1 MGEVAALGAAV
12 AWASG
17 FVLLRAVPDRYNILN
32 ISALRLCGPAL
43 IYVVALSLI
52 GWLPRIRE
60 LDLTNY
66 VALAATVIT
75 GIALADLLMI
85 RGMRLIGVG
94 RAYALGGFAPLFTT
108 LFAWLFLDEVI
119 NGLVIIGALLVIA
132 GCLLVMQR
140 DQREKGEATLGSRE
154 YWVAVGLVI
163 FATMVWGIDFVLL
176 RVGVGDAHPL
186 VANSFRLP
194 VAALFSS
201 VLAWRITGELIPK
214 GMVTKHAWLAVFA
227 GVVGI
232 ATGSF
237 LLLTSLQM
245 IGAARGAAISAVS
258 PVIAMILASI
268 FLNER
273 MNRLAVLGV
282 IVAVAGV
289 IVVTL
294 S

>member
-1 MGEVAALGAAV
+1 MGEIAALGAAT

-32 ISALRLCGPAL
+32 LNALRMSGPAL
-43 IYVVALSLI
+43 VYVIGLVLI

-60 LDLTNY
+60 LELTNY
-66 VALAATVIT
+66 VALAATCVT
-75 GIALADLLMI
+75 GIAVADLLMI

-108 LFAWLFLDEVI
+108 LFAWLLLDEVI
-119 NGLVIIGALLVIA
+119 NEFVILGAVLVIA
-132 GCLLVMQR
+132 GCLLVMRRNQK
-140 DQREKGEATLGSRE
+140 EKGEASLGSRD

-163 FATMVWGIDFVLL
+163 FATMIWGIDFVLL
-176 RVGVGDAHPL
+176 SVGVGEAHPI

-194 VAALFSS
+194 VAALFSTA
-201 VLAWRITGELIPK
+201 LAWGITGEVVPRGIVL
-214 GMVTKHAWLAVFA
+214 KHAWLAVLA
-227 GVVGI
+227 GIVGI
-232 ATGSF
+232 SVGSF

-258 PVIAMILASI
+258 PVITMILAAI
-268 FLNER
+268 FFRER
-273 MNRLAVLGV
+273 MNALAIVGVFVAVIGV
-282 IVAVAGV
+282 IFVSV
-289 IVVTL
+289 

>member
-1 MGEVAALGAAV
+1 MGEIAALGAAV

-17 FVLLRAVPDRYNILN
+17 FVMLRAVPDRYNTLN
-32 ISALRLCGPAL
+32 LNALRLCGPPL
-43 IYVVALSLI
+43 VYVIVLVSI

-60 LDLTNY
+60 LDLLNY
-66 VALAATVIT
+66 AALAATVIT

-108 LFAWLFLDEVI
+108 LFAWLFLDEII
-119 NGLVIIGALLVIA
+119 NELVIIGALLVIA
-132 GCLLVMQR
+132 GCLLVIQR
-140 DQREKGEATLGSRE
+140 DQREKGEANLGSRE

-163 FATMVWGIDFVLL
+163 FATMIWGIDFVLL
-176 RVGVGDAHPL
+176 RVGVGEVHPL

-194 VAALFSS
+194 VAALFSTA
-201 VLAWRITGELIPK
+201 LAWRVTGEIIPK
-214 GMVTKHAWLAVFA
+214 GMITKHAWLAVLA
-227 GVVGI
+227 GIVGI

-258 PVIAMILASI
+258 PVAAMILASM

-273 MNRLAVLGV
+273 MNSLAVFGV